1 MKRFFL
7 RLAVGAAV
15 LVVVGVGLWLA
26 RPDWNSLWSK
36 LSASIGRVH
45 AGSESKIAPP
55 PEPDSQEFEPV
66 RPSDPLSPIAARA
79 VCGWSGEMLRPA
91 LPVVGLSSADVAR
104 RIGLRTAPAAG
115 GTTTPSIAGNAEI
128 AYNANLYGEVRP
140 RVPGIIREVLAD
152 EGTPLQARSPMVIID
167 SAVVGSAKAD
177 LLAAIPVERLA
188 QQTYDMVLALRKDNA
203 APLKDELAARA
214 ELNRARADV
223 LDARQRLK
231 NLGLSDSELARI
243 ELQQDT
249 STLLEIV
256 SPLEGFVVDRH
267 CVAGES
273 VEPTDR
279 LFVVA
284 DVHLIWAWIDVYE
297 SEIDDVRVGQPVSLT
312 ITGTEEPVFRGK
324 VDWIDAAVNQAT
336 RTIRVRAEMENPEAR
351 LRAYQFG
358 QARIQV
364 GPQRPAVFLPR
375 DAVQDVDGEQV
386 VFLPLGEGRFQ
397 PRRVVAVRSGEGDG
411 MLQVVWGLEAGQEV
425 VTTGA
430 FLLKSELLNQGA
442 AGG

>member
-7 RLAVGAAV
+7 RLAALAVVLAAV
-15 LVVVGVGLWLA
+15 GLVLWWA
-26 RPDWNSLWSK
+26 RPDLASLWSR
-36 LSASIGRVH
+36 LSESIGRASAAVG
-45 AGSESKIAPP
+45 AKVAPP
-55 PEPDSQEFEPV
+55 PEHDSRAPERS
-66 RPSDPLSPIAARA
+66 RPSDPLASLAARA
-79 VCGWSGEMLRPA
+79 AFGWASELARPP
-91 LPVVGLSSADVAR
+91 LPIVVLSSPDVAA

-115 GTTTPSIAGNAEI
+115 GMRTPTIAGNAEI
-128 AYNANLYGEVRP
+128 VYNANLYGEVRP
-140 RVPGIIREVLAD
+140 RVPGIVHEVLAD
-152 EGTPLQARSPMVIID
+152 EGTPLQAREPMVVID

-188 QQTYDMVLALRKDNA
+188 QQTHDMILALRKDNA

-214 ELNRARADV
+214 ELNRAKADV

-231 NLGLSDSELARI
+231 NLGLADSELARI

-249 STLLEIV
+249 STLLEV
-256 SPLEGFVVDRH
+256 VAPLEGFVVDRH
-267 CVAGES
+267 CVAGEA

-297 SEIDDVRVGQPVSLT
+297 SEIDEVRVGQPVSLT

-336 RTIRVRAEMENPEAR
+336 RTIRVRAEMQNPDAR

-358 QARIQV
+358 QARIQI
-364 GPQRPAVFLPR
+364 GPAYEAVFLPR
-375 DAVQDVDGEQV
+375 DAIQEVGGEQV

-397 PRRVVAVRSGEGDG
+397 PRRVVAVRSGAEDG
-411 MLQVVWGLEAGQEV
+411 SLEVVWGLKAGQEV

-430 FLLKSELLNQGA
+430 FLLKSELLKQES
-442 AGG
+442 AGE